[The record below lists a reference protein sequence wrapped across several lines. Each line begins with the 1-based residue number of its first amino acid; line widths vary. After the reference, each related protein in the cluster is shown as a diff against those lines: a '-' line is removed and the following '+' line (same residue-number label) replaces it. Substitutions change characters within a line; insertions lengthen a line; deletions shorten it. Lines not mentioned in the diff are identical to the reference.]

1 MLDNKTL
8 RVCANTLIFSLVF
21 VKFITVIDGRTE
33 MFFFIFWSFP
43 FLIFLPFANK
53 LSIKAYQS
61 FAFIILIYF
70 MSSSLRVFGITPY
83 IFDLVEIILIVSFFI
98 FSIFAPK
105 NIRKNM

>member
-1 MLDNKTL
+1 MLNNKSL
-8 RVCANTLIFSLVF
+8 RVCANTLVFLLIFI
-21 VKFITVIDGRTE
+21 KFLTVIDGRTE

-43 FLIFLPFANK
+43 FLIFLPFANR

-70 MSSSLRVFGITPY
+70 MSASLRVFGITPY
-83 IFDLVEIILIVSFFI
+83 IFDLLELILIVSFFI
-98 FSIFAPK
+98 FSILAPK